1 MAYSGKDYLG
11 DKRLSQEL
19 ADKIH
24 KYWVHKVPNIKVWVE
39 PFYILAFERV
49 WLEADLKTRYT
60 HPQFVAL

>member
-39 PFYILAFERV
+39 PFYIDIA
-49 WLEADLKTRYT
+49 
-60 HPQFVAL
+60 